1 MFAGHNWPRW
11 GTAEIVE
18 MLTGQ
23 RDLYSYLHDQTLRL
37 INRGRT
43 GPEIAEELEL
53 PPSLAGAWHCREF
66 YGSLSH
72 NVKAI
77 YQRYMGWFDGNPAH
91 LWEHPP
97 QERARRYVEF
107 DGRRRGRPRASRATP
122 STPATTAGSPR
133 SPTTSS
139 SPTPAT
145 PTRASSRPTRSS
157 SSATGPR
164 TRPGGTSS

>member
-11 GTAEIVE
+11 GAAEIVE
-18 MLTGQ
+18 MLTRQ
-23 RDLYSYLHDQTLRL
+23 RDLYTYLHDQTLRL
-37 INRGRT
+37 INGGRT

-53 PPSLAGAWHCREF
+53 PPSLAGEWHCREF
-66 YGSLSH
+66 YGSVSH

-97 QERARRYVEF
+97 QERSRRYVEF
-107 DGRRRGRPRASRATP
+107 MGGADAALERARDR

-133 SPTTSS
+133 SSTMSS
-139 SPTPAT
+139 SPTPET

-157 SSATGPR
+157 SSATAPR
-164 TRPGGTSS
+164 TRPGATSS